1 MAVKISLSEAKKKKF
16 GQKQFKIIGRENNKL
31 KLEKLL
37 EWLKSKNDFNE
48 ATKSIK
54 NIRADT
60 NNVEASSRD
69 KNVFNDLKRLKTD
82 ISKNT
87 VNKESV
93 IKTVE
98 KCISGLAQLRQK

>member
-1 MAVKISLSEAKKKKF
+1 M
-16 GQKQFKIIGRENNKL
+16 
-31 KLEKLL
+31 
-37 EWLKSKNDFNE
+37 KSKKDFNE

-54 NIRADT
+54 NIKADT

-69 KNVFNDLKRLKTD
+69 KNVFKDLKRLKSD
-82 ISKNT
+82 ISSNT

-93 IKTVE
+93 IKRVE

>member
-1 MAVKISLSEAKKKKF
+1 M
-16 GQKQFKIIGRENNKL
+16 
-31 KLEKLL
+31 
-37 EWLKSKNDFNE
+37 KSKKDFNE

-54 NIRADT
+54 YIKADT

-69 KNVFNDLKRLKTD
+69 KNVFKDLKRLKSD
-82 ISKNT
+82 ISNNT

-93 IKTVE
+93 IKRVE

>member
-1 MAVKISLSEAKKKKF
+1 M
-16 GQKQFKIIGRENNKL
+16 
-31 KLEKLL
+31 
-37 EWLKSKNDFNE
+37 KSKNDLNE

-69 KNVFNDLKRLKTD
+69 KNVFNDLTRLKTD

-93 IKTVE
+93 IKRVE

>member
-1 MAVKISLSEAKKKKF
+1 M
-16 GQKQFKIIGRENNKL
+16 
-31 KLEKLL
+31 
-37 EWLKSKNDFNE
+37 KSKKDFNE

-54 NIRADT
+54 NIKADT

-69 KNVFNDLKRLKTD
+69 KNVFKDLKRLKSD
-82 ISKNT
+82 ISNNT

-93 IKTVE
+93 IKRVE

>member
-1 MAVKISLSEAKKKKF
+1 M
-16 GQKQFKIIGRENNKL
+16 
-31 KLEKLL
+31 
-37 EWLKSKNDFNE
+37 KSKKDFNE

-54 NIRADT
+54 NIKADT

-69 KNVFNDLKRLKTD
+69 ENVFKDLKRLKSD
-82 ISKNT
+82 ISNNT

-93 IKTVE
+93 IKRVE

>member
-1 MAVKISLSEAKKKKF
+1 M
-16 GQKQFKIIGRENNKL
+16 
-31 KLEKLL
+31 
-37 EWLKSKNDFNE
+37 KSKKDFNE

-54 NIRADT
+54 NIKADT

-69 KNVFNDLKRLKTD
+69 KNVFKDLKRLKSD
-82 ISKNT
+82 KSNNT

-93 IKTVE
+93 IKRVE

>member
-1 MAVKISLSEAKKKKF
+1 M
-16 GQKQFKIIGRENNKL
+16 
-31 KLEKLL
+31 
-37 EWLKSKNDFNE
+37 KSKKDFNE

-54 NIRADT
+54 NIKADT

-69 KNVFNDLKRLKTD
+69 KNVFKDLNRLKSD
-82 ISKNT
+82 ISNNT

-93 IKTVE
+93 IKRVE